1 MTVDKKTVIV
11 EVWKKFC
18 DVENFC
24 YQWNTQKKEWAF
36 LGYFALKCDV
46 YSCAVTV
53 GTEKNISVNFIS
65 FQVFVHVNE
74 MKSCENVVM
83 K

>member
-1 MTVDKKTVIV
+1 MKKVFLLPHVTLEIFVIS
-11 EVWKKFC
+11 E
-18 DVENFC
+18 
-24 YQWNTQKKEWAF
+24 TQKKKNEQNIKF

-74 MKSCENVVM
+74 TKSCENVVM